1 MKRLLQ
7 WTFLLLLLIT
17 IIYFAGP
24 KPETPVYTNTL
35 PVVPTDATT
44 LEQYITAG
52 EAQHKLR
59 PDNQARIVWMNDS
72 TKQKT
77 DYVIVYLHGF
87 SASQEEGAP
96 VHRNIAKKFGCNLYL
111 ARLAEHGID
120 TTEQLVNLT
129 AQKYWNSVQEA
140 YAIGKQL
147 GNKVIL
153 IGTSTGGTNALQLA
167 SVYPSIH
174 SLILLSPNIE
184 IFDDNARIAN
194 NPWGLQIGKLIT
206 GSGYITPKDNR
217 PIYKQYWNYHYRLE
231 SIANLQEYLETTMLP
246 ETFQKVKQPT
256 LMLYYYRDA
265 VHQDSV
271 VKVSAMKKMFEQ
283 LGTPA
288 ELKREKAM
296 PNTGDHV
303 IGSYIKSNDYQ
314 GVETEITKFMMEVLK
329 MPLIN
334 Q

>member
-17 IIYFAGP
+17 IIYFSGP

-35 PVVPTDATT
+35 PVVPTDATA

-147 GNKVIL
+147 GDKVIL

-217 PIYKQYWNYHYRLE
+217 PIYKQYWNFHYRLE

-296 PNTGDHV
+296 PNTCLLYTSDAA
-303 IGSYIKSNDYQ
+303 D
-314 GVETEITKFMMEVLK
+314 E
-329 MPLIN
+329 
-334 Q
+334 